1 MNPALSS
8 SRRRLTSI
16 RHFLLR
22 DLWEADTPSLSRLHR
37 VAASFLRVA
46 WIVVRGVQ
54 EDECYLRAAAL
65 TFITLVALVPMLMI
79 AFVLVKGLGFGP
91 LAAQKIMDLAA
102 EMPEQ
107 FRAFLQQILD
117 IVQHAHLAAL
127 GWIGMVFLTGA
138 GITVLSS
145 LDAAIN
151 RIWGIFTMRN
161 PFRRAI
167 LFAFV
172 LVVVPI
178 LTAAALA
185 LTVVLSSATLIAR
198 LGPAAGA
205 YRVLLHLAPVF
216 ILWLAFVFLYLLVP
230 NTRVRP
236 AAAISGGLAATLLWL
251 GWQRLYIWLQVNVA
265 QYNGIYGTFAS
276 VPIFLGWLYVGW
288 VIVLLGAELA
298 FAIQNSATYQ
308 RERLAPTASAR
319 TRLTLTL
326 EVALEAAEA
335 LAGRGAPFDAPAFAQ
350 RHLVPIRLLNEQ
362 VRRMVQAGLLTEIAS
377 RQGIYVLTRAPEA
390 LRLRDLAN
398 VALSSGAPPEALGL
412 RQPRPAVER
421 ALRGIESGIEQS
433 LHHLTLRDLLDGA
446 PRAERR

>member
-1 MNPALSS
+1 MNQALSS
-8 SRRRLTSI
+8 SRRRLA
-16 RHFLLR
+16 RVRQFLLR
-22 DLWEADTPSLSRLHR
+22 DLWEADISSLSRLHR

-117 IVQHAHLAAL
+117 IVQRAHLAAL
-127 GWIGMVFLTGA
+127 GWIGVVFLTGA

-145 LDAAIN
+145 LEVAIN
-151 RIWGIFTMRN
+151 RIWGVFAMRN
-161 PFRRAI
+161 LFRRAI
-167 LFAFV
+167 LSVFV
-172 LVVVPI
+172 LIVVPI

-185 LTVVLSSATLIAR
+185 LTVVLSSGALIAR

-205 YRVLLHLAPVF
+205 YRVLLHLSPVF
-216 ILWLAFVFLYLLVP
+216 ILWLAFVLLYLLVP

-236 AAAISGGLAATLLWL
+236 SAAVSGGLAATLLWL

-308 RERLAPTASAR
+308 R
-319 TRLTLTL
+319 
-326 EVALEAAEA
+326 
-335 LAGRGAPFDAPAFAQ
+335 
-350 RHLVPIRLLNEQ
+350 
-362 VRRMVQAGLLTEIAS
+362 
-377 RQGIYVLTRAPEA
+377 
-390 LRLRDLAN
+390 
-398 VALSSGAPPEALGL
+398 
-412 RQPRPAVER
+412 
-421 ALRGIESGIEQS
+421 
-433 LHHLTLRDLLDGA
+433 
-446 PRAERR
+446 